1 MSFEAINW
9 AMSQTVGK
17 SSAKFVLVVMANMAG
32 DESTCWPSCKHLADV
47 TGQDIKTVE
56 AGIKRLRDEGH
67 ITDTGARKGAT
78 GQVIVYRLNTP
89 ENGAVTRIETPPNL
103 GALDIPNTPVFP
115 GNTPVFPGNT
125 PVFPVKD
132 PQISRETPPKTGDGT
147 IMESIKEPKE
157 KKTARTLDIPDSL
170 LDDFLVLRKAKKAGP
185 LTNTAIA
192 GIEREAGKAGLTL
205 IEAVTACCEFC
216 WIGFNAGW
224 YAERMSGKPASG
236 KRKPVETFA
245 ERDERNAKEKW
256 QRMTGQ
262 VHPDLAGGLPQH
274 LNIIEAEPIVRI
286 AA

>member
-9 AMSQTVGK
+9 ALSQTVGK

-157 KKTARTLDIPDSL
+157 KTAQALGISQDL
-170 LDDFLVLRKAKKAGP
+170 LDDYLVVRKAKRAGA
-185 LTNTAIA
+185 LTATAISCLR
-192 GIEREAGKAGLTL
+192 REAGKAGLT
-205 IEAVTACCEFC
+205 ISEAVTACCELG
-216 WIGFNAGW
+216 WQGFNAGW
-224 YAERMSGKPASG
+224 YAERMAKKPAAG
-236 KRKPVETFA
+236 KSLETTY
-245 ERDERNAKEKW
+245 
-256 QRMTGQ
+256 QRSQRLRYEEATGRTSTGPSN
-262 VHPDLAGGLPQH
+262 VIDITPTFL
-274 LNIIEAEPIVRI
+274 EI
-286 AA
+286 AR